1 MDMANKVNMDIFIP
15 AFIFSVL
22 SAENF
27 ALARYT
33 HLAIG
38 GFIIVLGSGLL
49 LWPLCRWLKLEPK
62 TFLPPMMYNN
72 CGNLGLPLA
81 LLAFGEAALP
91 AAVVLFLVSNTLHFT
106 VGIYSLNQSANPL
119 NILKMPIVLV
129 TIFGLLWSYMS
140 WPVYPAIDTAIDM
153 LGQIAIPLML
163 FTLGI
168 RMTEVS
174 FTHWRI
180 SIIGALLCPLASLI
194 IAAGVIWLL
203 PIPEEQQAYL
213 LLFSVLPP
221 AVLNFIVAERFK
233 QQPEQVA
240 AIVLIGNIASLG
252 IIPLVLW
259 FIL

>member
-1 MDMANKVNMDIFIP
+1 
-15 AFIFSVL
+15 
-22 SAENF
+22 
-27 ALARYT
+27 
-33 HLAIG
+33 
-38 GFIIVLGSGLL
+38 LGSGLL
-49 LWPLCRWLKLEPK
+49 FWPLCRWLKLEPK

-106 VGIYSLNQSANPL
+106 VGIYSLNQSSNPL

-129 TIFGLLWSYMS
+129 TILGLLWSYMS

-174 FTHWRI
+174 FTHWR
-180 SIIGALLCPLASLI
+180 A
-194 IAAGVIWLL
+194 
-203 PIPEEQQAYL
+203 
-213 LLFSVLPP
+213 
-221 AVLNFIVAERFK
+221 
-233 QQPEQVA
+233 
-240 AIVLIGNIASLG
+240 
-252 IIPLVLW
+252 
-259 FIL
+259 